1 MKRMLLIAAGLV
13 ASIAFAGCT
22 WQAQQTIESLAST
35 AQSKVLKA
43 CGLVQPALLDLSA
56 IVPADPNLKKLT
68 ADNGKLCAAVVQ
80 LDATNVKSL
89 VDTVIPQAI
98 GLVSLLPLD
107 TATATA
113 IKLALGATSLAL
125 SNWLDVYGAPTQTGA
140 PAAASGASEASAP
153 LAASSAS

>member
-22 WQAQQTIESLAST
+22 SQAQQTIESLASN
-35 AQSKVLKA
+35 AQGKVLKA

-56 IVPADPNLKKLT
+56 LVPADPNLKKL
-68 ADNGKLCAAVVQ
+68 ADDNGKLCAAVAQ
-80 LDATNVKSL
+80 LDATNAKSL

-107 TATATA
+107 AATATA
-113 IKLALGATSLAL
+113 IKLALGAASIAL
-125 SNWLDVYGAPTQTGA
+125 SNWLDVYGAPVQTAA